1 MKSMEMFW
9 ALCFIKEGKYSSTF
23 FSLERRT
30 DCESGNDVASWEIW
44 NENATGAVGGTGNEI
59 ANDGEIWIETLT

>member
-1 MKSMEMFW
+1 MFW

-23 FSLERRT
+23 FSLGRRT
-30 DCESGNDVASWEIW
+30 DCESENDVASWEIW
-44 NENATGAVGGTGNEI
+44 NETATGAVGGTGYEI